1 VIRIWPEKPYFHYL
15 LGSMLVRKNDVD
27 DAIVELQRALNMA
40 KNHLSPANCE
50 LGRAFEQKG
59 NLEAAFRQY
68 RTAFR
73 AHVNDE
79 QCRAGYE
86 RLRVQL
92 KK

>member
-1 VIRIWPEKPYFHYL
+1 MGLKET
-15 LGSMLVRKNDVD
+15 KN
-27 DAIVELQRALNMA
+27 R
-40 KNHLSPANCE
+40 LSPANCE

-59 NLEAAFRQY
+59 DLEPAFRQY

-79 QCRAGYE
+79 QCRAAYE
-86 RLRVQL
+86 RLKLQL